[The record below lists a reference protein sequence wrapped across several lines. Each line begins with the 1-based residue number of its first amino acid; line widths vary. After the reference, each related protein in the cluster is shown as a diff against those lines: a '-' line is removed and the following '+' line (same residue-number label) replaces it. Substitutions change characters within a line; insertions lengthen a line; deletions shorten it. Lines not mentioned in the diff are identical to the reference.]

1 MSGTGFRWD
10 ASEYARNSAAQLGW
24 ALELIEKLGLSG
36 AEAVLDLGCGDGK
49 VSAEIARRVP
59 AGRVLGVDSS
69 ADMIGLSRRCFP
81 PSAHPNLLFQR
92 GDARTLDFDAEFD
105 VVFSNATLHW
115 VKDHG
120 PVLKGAARS
129 LRPGGRILFQ
139 MGGSGNGAEVFE
151 VARRMTESEEWRR
164 FFAGFEFPWGF
175 YGPLEY
181 GPWCAAAGLRVRRLE
196 LLPRTMLQKGAEGLS
211 GWIRT
216 TWMPYTERVPED
228 RREAFIREAS
238 ARYMALHPPDA
249 QGNVGVAMVRL
260 EVDAVRD

>member
-24 ALELIEKLGLSG
+24 ALELIEKLELTGDES
-36 AEAVLDLGCGDGK
+36 VLDLGCGDGK

-59 AGRVLGVDSS
+59 AGQVLGVDSS
-69 ADMIGLSRRCFP
+69 EDMIALSRRSFS
-81 PSAHPNLLFQR
+81 PSGFPNLGFQR
-92 GDARTLDFDAEFD
+92 GDARALNFDARFD

-129 LRPGGRILFQ
+129 LRPRGRILFQ
-139 MGGSGNGAEVFE
+139 MGGRGNGAEIFE
-151 VARRMTESEEWRR
+151 VAQRMVATPEWGR
-164 FFAGFEFPWGF
+164 FFAPFEFPWGF
-175 YGPLEY
+175 YGPDEY
-181 GPWCAAAGLRVRRLE
+181 IPWCSAAGLRVRRIE

-228 RREAFIREAS
+228 RRDAFIQEATE
-238 ARYMALHPPDA
+238 RYLDLHPPDA
-249 QGNVGVAMVRL
+249 QGNVGVEMIRL
-260 EVDAVRD
+260 EIDAVKG